1 MPAPHRILL
10 LAFPH
15 GQLLDIAGPLQ
26 MFAGAN
32 DELSRQVYRI
42 EIAAPQAGAFATSS
56 GVRLVADVSFA
67 QITNRRL
74 ARIHTLITVGGEP
87 GMRQELMRGNATDI
101 LARAIGR
108 VPRIASV
115 CSGTFFLAAAGALD
129 GRRAATHWSE
139 VEALKR
145 FRPEVLVD
153 GNAIHIEDRG
163 IWTSAG
169 VTAGM
174 DLALAMIEADLG
186 RKVALAIA
194 RRHVL
199 FRIRPGG
206 QSQFSA
212 ELVAQT
218 AGNPKIKKLAEK
230 VTAQPRADWRTDV
243 LAAEAG
249 VSRRSLSRLFRT
261 GLDVSPA
268 DFVERVRTDLARRRL
283 LETDDNVEAIAV
295 ACGFGSLR
303 RMDRAFARAMSAS
316 PPSFAHASRRME
328 PSMSLFNVGFVIF
341 PELTQLDFTGPQQVL
356 ARLPQSAMHI
366 IAKSAAPV
374 SSDSG
379 LSLVPTHTFENC
391 PRLDLI
397 CIPGGSTGVV
407 RAMGD
412 RDTIEFVQRQSVT
425 AKYVTS
431 VCTGAFILG
440 AAGLLKGR
448 RATTHWAFTEL
459 LPLVGATH
467 EKGRVVKDGNV
478 ITAGGVTSGIDFGLN
493 VVAEIAGDT
502 VAQAIQLGLEYDP
515 NPPFDAGHPDC
526 APDAAKATVFPRY
539 EKARTAFRDGIARLP
554 TM

>member
-10 LAFPH
+10 LAFPN
-15 GQLLDIAGPLQ
+15 GQLLDIAGPVQ

-42 EIAAPQAGAFATSS
+42 EIAAPQAGPFATSS

-67 QITNRRL
+67 QITNNRL

-87 GMRQELMRGNATDI
+87 GMRQELVRGNLTDI
-101 LARAIGR
+101 VYRAIGR

-145 FRPEVLVD
+145 FRPAVLVD
-153 GNAIHIEDRG
+153 CDAIHIEDRG

-212 ELVAQT
+212 ELAAQS
-218 AGNPKIKKLAEK
+218 AGNPKIKKLADK

-243 LAAEAG
+243 LAAEIG
-249 VSRRSLSRLFRT
+249 VSQRSLSRLFRADLNT
-261 GLDVSPA
+261 GPA
-268 DFVERVRTDLARRRL
+268 EFVERVRIDLARRRL
-283 LETDDNVEAIAV
+283 LETDENVETIAL

-303 RMDRAFARAMSAS
+303 RMDRAFARTIAAS
-316 PPSFAHASRRME
+316 PTEFRSRFKPNGAQLCPSSTSALS
-328 PSMSLFNVGFVIF
+328 SSLI
-341 PELTQLDFTGPQQVL
+341 
-356 ARLPQSAMHI
+356 
-366 IAKSAAPV
+366 
-374 SSDSG
+374 
-379 LSLVPTHTFENC
+379 
-391 PRLDLI
+391 
-397 CIPGGSTGVV
+397 
-407 RAMGD
+407 
-412 RDTIEFVQRQSVT
+412 
-425 AKYVTS
+425 
-431 VCTGAFILG
+431 
-440 AAGLLKGR
+440 
-448 RATTHWAFTEL
+448 
-459 LPLVGATH
+459 
-467 EKGRVVKDGNV
+467 
-478 ITAGGVTSGIDFGLN
+478 
-493 VVAEIAGDT
+493 
-502 VAQAIQLGLEYDP
+502 
-515 NPPFDAGHPDC
+515 
-526 APDAAKATVFPRY
+526 
-539 EKARTAFRDGIARLP
+539 
-554 TM
+554 

>member
-10 LAFPH
+10 LAFPN
-15 GQLLDIAGPLQ
+15 GQLLDIAGPVQ

-42 EIAAPQAGAFATSS
+42 EIAAPQSGPFATSS

-67 QITNRRL
+67 QITNKRL

-87 GMRQELMRGNATDI
+87 GMRQELVRGNATDI
-101 LARAIGR
+101 VSRAIGR

-145 FRPEVLVD
+145 FRPAVLVD
-153 GNAIHIEDRG
+153 GDAIHIEDRG

-249 VSRRSLSRLFRT
+249 VSRRSLSHLFRT
-261 GLDVSPA
+261 GVDVSPA

-303 RMDRAFARAMSAS
+303 RMDHAFARAMSAS
-316 PPSFAHASRRME
+316 PTEFRSR
-328 PSMSLFNVGFVIF
+328 FKTNG
-341 PELTQLDFTGPQQVL
+341 
-356 ARLPQSAMHI
+356 
-366 IAKSAAPV
+366 AK
-374 SSDSG
+374 
-379 LSLVPTHTFENC
+379 H
-391 PRLDLI
+391 
-397 CIPGGSTGVV
+397 
-407 RAMGD
+407 
-412 RDTIEFVQRQSVT
+412 
-425 AKYVTS
+425 
-431 VCTGAFILG
+431 
-440 AAGLLKGR
+440 
-448 RATTHWAFTEL
+448 
-459 LPLVGATH
+459 
-467 EKGRVVKDGNV
+467 
-478 ITAGGVTSGIDFGLN
+478 
-493 VVAEIAGDT
+493 VA
-502 VAQAIQLGLEYDP
+502 L
-515 NPPFDAGHPDC
+515 
-526 APDAAKATVFPRY
+526 
-539 EKARTAFRDGIARLP
+539 
-554 TM
+554 